1 MAKWNPFL
9 TEEDSDFYNS
19 VFEFSKDKIFPSA
32 EHRDEK
38 EIWDPE
44 IWKQIAKA
52 GLTGLPIPSQYGGQD
67 ATCFQCCLA
76 TEAFASGSIDGGL
89 GLSWSAHMIIGSM
102 PIVLQGNESQK
113 EKYLPKLASGE
124 WIAGLALTEASS
136 GSDAASLL
144 TRAEEVNDGYI
155 LNGSKMYITN
165 GPVGQ
170 LFIVMARTGTKS
182 RGPMG
187 ISAFLVES
195 TYPGFKV
202 SKVFRKLGH
211 HTSMTAE
218 LVFEDMFVPKEN
230 LLGPLGSGFLR
241 IGKATLEWERT
252 VLIAGVVGAM
262 EYALEACLHYTNQRE
277 QFGKPIAKFYAIQEK
292 IVKLWLYMNSA
303 RLLIYRAAKEKD
315 KGASL
320 PLLSSVCKLYAS
332 EVSEIAANDTIQIF
346 GGYGFMRE
354 YQVERFYRDIKL
366 ATIGGGTSEI
376 QRSII
381 FSAFSSEKDPTY
393 LFSNL
398 NEVAKNESLI
408 DEMNL
413 DINYFSYLLD
423 ALNELQ
429 FKSKSLKHNSLEFA
443 LTDILTF
450 ALVLD
455 TYLACLGNKD
465 TKWYSS
471 EQKILDIQ
479 SLIPILYA
487 KYLHSFQN
495 LQSYSSK
502 LAEFNQLSMQCKL
515 DYHAVERSFNFLESR
530 I

>member
-9 TEEDSDFYNS
+9 TDEESDFYNT
-19 VFEFSKDKIFPSA
+19 VFEFSKEKIYPSA

-44 IWKQIAKA
+44 IWNQIAKA
-52 GLTGLPIPSQYGGQD
+52 GLAGLPIPSEYGGQN

-89 GLSWSAHMIIGSM
+89 GLSWSAHMIIGTM
-102 PIVLQGNESQK
+102 PILLQGNEAQK
-113 EKYLPKLASGE
+113 NKYLPRLASGE

-144 TRAEEVNDGYI
+144 TRAEETEDGYI

-170 LFIVMARTGTKS
+170 LFIVMARTGNKS

-187 ISAFLVES
+187 VSAFLVES
-195 TYPGFKV
+195 SFPGFKV
-202 SKVFRKLGH
+202 SKLLRKLGH

-218 LVFEDMFVPKEN
+218 LVFEDMFVPQEN

-262 EYALEACLHYTNQRE
+262 EYALESSLNYAKQRE
-277 QFGKPIAKFYAIQEK
+277 QFGKSISNFYAIQEK
-292 IVKLWLYMNSA
+292 IVKIWLFMNSA
-303 RLLIYRAAKEKD
+303 RLLIYYAAKEKD
-315 KGASL
+315 KGGSL

-332 EVSEIAANDTIQIF
+332 EVSESAANDTIQIF

-381 FSAFSSEKDPTY
+381 FSAFSSSKEITN
-393 LFSNL
+393 LFPNL
-398 NEVAKNESLI
+398 QFASKNL
-408 DEMNL
+408 DLLKKMNL
-413 DINYFSYLLD
+413 EENYFQYLLD
-423 ALNELQ
+423 ALHELHAQ
-429 FKSKSLKHNSLEFA
+429 SKSLKHQSLEFA
-443 LTDILTF
+443 CSDIITYAF
-450 ALVLD
+450 VID
-455 TYLACLGNKD
+455 TNLASIKEETN
-465 TKWYSS
+465 WYSFD
-471 EQKILDIQ
+471 QKILDLQ
-479 SLIPILYA
+479 LLMPILFYR
-487 KYLHSFQN
+487 YVLSFQN
-495 LQSYSSK
+495 LQSYSPHLSNYIK
-502 LAEFNQLSMQCKL
+502 LCMNQHL
-515 DYHAVERSFNFLESR
+515 DYKIIESCFKFLESR
-530 I
+530 L